1 MFPSVRVALW
11 RLGSEPRKSF
21 TRKCRMAT
29 DTAFYQTGIV
39 KDYKFGIMSCGRRP
53 KPFRSLMELR
63 IELLELFGKRF
74 LQLARLIW
82 RKVLL
87 HDVTSA

>member
-1 MFPSVRVALW
+1 MLVTHRH
-11 RLGSEPRKSF
+11 RGSEPRKSF

-29 DTAFYQTGIV
+29 DTAFHQTGIV
-39 KDYKFGIMSCGRRP
+39 KDCKLGIMGGRRRP
-53 KPFRSLMELR
+53 KPFRTLMKLR
-63 IELLELFGKRF
+63 IELLESLGKRI
-74 LQLARLIW
+74 LQLACLIW